1 MCDMNNLKKKKLFLF
16 DIDGTIAVGNTLFD
30 GSAELIS
37 YIKSIGGAAC
47 FITNNST
54 KSNDDYV
61 KKFAECFGLA
71 TEEKQFA
78 TAVSSLPPVSAMS
91 WVQMVR
97 SSLSSKIK

>member
-1 MCDMNNLKKKKLFLF
+1 MRHEQSEKKKLFLF

-61 KKFAECFGLA
+61 KNLQNALGLPRR
-71 TEEKQFA
+71 KN
-78 TAVSSLPPVSAMS
+78 SLPRQATLPPFLC
-91 WVQMVR
+91 R
-97 SSLSSKIK
+97 SILAAKNLCAGNRFLY

>member
-61 KKFAECFGLA
+61 TKFHVGE
-71 TEEKQFA
+71 TK
-78 TAVSSLPPVSAMS
+78 
-91 WVQMVR
+91 
-97 SSLSSKIK
+97 

>member
-61 KKFAECFGLA
+61 KNLQNASGLPRR
-71 TEEKQFA
+71 KN
-78 TAVSSLPPVSAMS
+78 SLPRQATLPPFYAGAF
-91 WVQMVR
+91 
-97 SSLSSKIK
+97 